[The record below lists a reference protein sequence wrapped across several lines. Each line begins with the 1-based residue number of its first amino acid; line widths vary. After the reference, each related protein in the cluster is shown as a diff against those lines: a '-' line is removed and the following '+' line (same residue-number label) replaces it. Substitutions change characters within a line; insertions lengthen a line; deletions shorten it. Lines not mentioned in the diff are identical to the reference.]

1 MQQALPPRKRLC
13 RMTHLVAR
21 KALLLSN
28 SREHA
33 FHAHALVFDML
44 HAARVFLIRM
54 LTVAKAVVFLVV
66 VMREKLDMQQIHV
79 LVLIFDHEELP
90 SWENVVE

>member
-1 MQQALPPRKRLC
+1 
-13 RMTHLVAR
+13 MTHLVAR

-66 VMREKLDMQQIHV
+66 VMREIGYKK
-79 LVLIFDHEELP
+79 LVLIFDHEFTKLGMW
-90 SWENVVE
+90 SSNSIIIIIINKS